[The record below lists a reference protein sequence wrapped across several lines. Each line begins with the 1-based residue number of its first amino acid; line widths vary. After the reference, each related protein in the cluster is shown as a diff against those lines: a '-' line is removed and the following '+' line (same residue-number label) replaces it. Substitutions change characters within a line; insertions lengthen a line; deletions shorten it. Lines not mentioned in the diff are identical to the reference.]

1 MTLKHLL
8 TCSFL
13 LVACAPDNGTD
24 GDGSGAGQNTGAG
37 SSGGSGGSG
46 AGSEDGGSGA
56 GFIDNGGGNTTN
68 TMECASEAIEAEI
81 APLAMFITLDKSGS
95 MDSDNKWENATA
107 ALKSFFGD
115 AAAADLN
122 VALRFFPEGNCSD
135 GDCDINACATPNV
148 PLGTLTA
155 DPAPADAQEAAL
167 VAAINA
173 QGPNGGT
180 PMSAALA
187 GGVQFSANY
196 LVQNPLHK
204 AVVIL
209 VTDGEPSGCE
219 ENIAAIANIA
229 ASGFLDDVITYTI
242 GLAGSNEG
250 DLAQISMAGGGSSF
264 VIGNGDTQA
273 ELLAAL
279 QAIQGEQIAC
289 EIPIPVPTK
298 GDFDPTL
305 VNVTFTSGDGA
316 ESPIGGV
323 ANAGACGAD
332 AGWYYD
338 NPADPALII
347 LCPASCDTVQ
357 GDDEGKLEVVLGCET
372 IPG

>member
-24 GDGSGAGQNTGAG
+24 GGGGSGAGQNTGA
-37 SSGGSGGSG
+37 SGGSGGSG
-46 AGSEDGGSGA
+46 ASSEDGGSGA

-68 TMECASEAIEAEI
+68 SMECASEAIEAEI
-81 APLAMFITLDKSGS
+81 SPLAMFIALDKSGS
-95 MDSDNKWENATA
+95 MDSDNKWDNATT
-107 ALKSFFGD
+107 ALNTFFGD
-115 AAAADLN
+115 PAAAGLN
-122 VALRFFPEGNCSD
+122 VALRFFPEGQCDDNA
-135 GDCDINACATPNV
+135 CDINACAQPSV
-148 PLGTLTA
+148 PLGMLTA
-155 DPAPADAQEAAL
+155 DPSPTDTQEGAL
-167 VAAINA
+167 IAAIDSRE
-173 QGPNGGT
+173 PDGGT

-187 GGVQFSANY
+187 GAVQFSSAY
-196 LVQNPLHK
+196 LDQNPLHK
-204 AVVIL
+204 SVVIL

-219 ENIAAIANIA
+219 EDVDAIANIA
-229 ASGFLDDVITYTI
+229 ASGLLDEVITYTI

-250 DLAQISMAGGGSSF
+250 TMNQIAVAGGGTSF
-264 VIGNGDTQA
+264 FIGNGDTQA

-289 EIPIPVPTK
+289 EIPIPVPTE
-298 GDFDPTL
+298 GDFNPML
-305 VNVTFTSGDGA
+305 VNVTFTSGDGT
-316 ESPIGGV
+316 ESAIGGV
-323 ANAGACGAD
+323 ANAAACGAD

>member
-8 TCSFL
+8 ACSFL
-13 LVACAPDNGTD
+13 LVACAPDNSTD

-46 AGSEDGGSGA
+46 AASGDGGEGA
-56 GFIDNGGGNTTN
+56 GFIDNSGGSTVN

-81 APLAMFITLDKSGS
+81 SPLAMFITLDKSGS
-95 MDSDNKWENATA
+95 MDADDKWDNATA
-107 ALKSFFGD
+107 ALISFFGD
-115 AAAADLN
+115 DAAADLN
-122 VALRFFPEGNCSD
+122 VALRFFPEGNCD
-135 GDCDINACATPNV
+135 DNDCDINACATPNV
-148 PLGTLTA
+148 PLGALTA
-155 DPAPADAQEAAL
+155 DPAPTDLQEAAL

-173 QGPNGGT
+173 QGPSGGT

-187 GGVQFSANY
+187 GAIQFSSNY

-204 AVVIL
+204 SVVIL

-229 ASGFLDDVITYTI
+229 ASGLLDDVITYTI

-250 DLAQISMAGGGSSF
+250 DLAQISTAGGGSSF
-264 VIGNGDTQA
+264 FIGNGDTQA

-289 EIPIPVPTK
+289 EIPIPVPTM
-298 GDFDPTL
+298 GDFDPDL
-305 VNVTFTSGDGA
+305 VNVTFTSGDGM
-316 ESPIGGV
+316 ESAIGGV
-323 ANAGACGAD
+323 ANAAACGPD

-338 NPADPALII
+338 NPADPTLII

-357 GDDEGKLEVVLGCET
+357 GDDDGKLEVVLGCET